1 VFEEKITL
9 EAEEMQ
15 ELAYLVSEALAR
27 GDSRE
32 SVIADLS
39 ENGVPEDE
47 AEDLV
52 SSIEAQAYQIDAG
65 PVQQE
70 SDGEGGYS
78 WLIWV
83 GIFVLFRI
91 LRHIFN

>member
-1 VFEEKITL
+1 MFEEKITL

-15 ELAYLVSEALAR
+15 ELAHLVSEALAS

-39 ENGVPEDE
+39 ANGVPEDE
-47 AEDLV
+47 AEALV
-52 SSIEAQAYQIDAG
+52 CSIEAQAYQIDTG

-70 SDGEGGYS
+70 NDGEGGNS

-83 GIFVLFRI
+83 GVFVAFRI
-91 LRHIFN
+91 IKHIFN